1 MMLGY
6 HDMQPRQAFENFISP
21 DEVMITPEKAIMSG
35 QVQLEHLP
43 QPQTTPQLSPRLD
56 GDSLDRKYQAWEDA
70 KRQTG
75 EIDEQFKC
83 SRYYHSKQ
91 WTDAELRE
99 LKRRKQPPTTK
110 NRIKRKVDFL
120 VGVEQRLR
128 RDPKCYP
135 RTPAADK
142 AAYVSTAAL
151 RCIED
156 ETKWTQLSSAATKD
170 ALIRGIG
177 VVWQGIKIRRNK
189 PEICKAHVPSDRFFY
204 DPASEAWDF
213 ADARYL
219 GEWQWLDMDQAIEMM
234 PFSAQIIN
242 ELARVGNSGAMSTL
256 PQEFAKIHN
265 RSTWM
270 DSRKRLIRVTHIWY
284 KYAGDWMF
292 DYLTGPISLCPE
304 DYDCKSPYQNEDEQ
318 TVHPYNAWSPYVDES
333 GVRYGVVRDMISL
346 QDGINKRSSKMLHLL
361 NQRQTMGKTGAVPDV
376 DKMKREAARPDGHIE
391 VNGNIGE
398 DFQFVDQSAQTA
410 GQFELLQEDKAE
422 IENLGPNPGLIGR
435 GVENQSGRAILAQ
448 QNSGMTELSPVFEMK
463 REWELSV
470 YHKDWDLAQQF
481 WTGERYIRI
490 TSDPKAVEFLN
501 INKIVEDPET
511 GQVTVE
517 NSMMDM
523 DVDVLL
529 DQGPD
534 TVTMREELIQAIA
547 DRPDVPLE
555 IILELSTLPDKDIIL
570 KRLAESKQ
578 PPPGVQELAER
589 MAKLEAMNKAAD
601 VDTKVANAEKSRAEA
616 YSKIVEVTAS
626 TGIPPQ
632 AMNGIFPIHY
642 REPTFMERLM
652 LAAQKEGELQDQ
664 QPPQNAMMPQA
675 GPEGVSG
682 DPGSPMALGGPQQ
695 AMPGEEP
702 QLDQAGGLPMGPGV
716 Q

>member
-1 MMLGY
+1 MLGY
-6 HDMQPRQAFENFISP
+6 HDMQPREAFDNFVSP
-21 DEVMITPEKAIMSG
+21 DEVEITPEKAIMSG
-35 QVQLEHLP
+35 QVRLEHLP
-43 QPQTTPQLSPRLD
+43 QPQMTPQLAPRLD
-56 GDSLDRKYQAWEDA
+56 GEMLDNKYQAWEDA
-70 KRQTG
+70 KKQTG

-99 LKRRKQPPTTK
+99 LKRRRQPPTTK

-142 AAYVSTAAL
+142 AAYVSTAVL
-151 RCIED
+151 RSIQD
-156 ETKWTQLSSAATKD
+156 ETKWPMISSAATKD

-177 VVWQGIKIRRNK
+177 VVWQGIKLKRGK

-204 DPASEAWDF
+204 DPSSEAWDF

-234 PFSAQIIN
+234 PFSKEMIE
-242 ELARVGNSGAMSTL
+242 ELARVEYHGSLSTL
-256 PQEFAKIHN
+256 PQEFAKIYN

-270 DSRKRLIRVTHIWY
+270 DARKRLIRVTHIWY
-284 KYAGDWMF
+284 KHAGDWMF
-292 DYLTGPISLCPE
+292 DYLAGPISLCPQ
-304 DYDCKSPYQNEDEQ
+304 DYDCKSPYLNEDEQ
-318 TVHPYNAWSPYVDES
+318 TTHPYNAWSPYVDES
-333 GVRYGVVRDMISL
+333 GIRYGVIRDMISL

-361 NQRQTMGKTGAVPDV
+361 NSRQTMGRAGAVSDV
-376 DKMKREAARPDGHIE
+376 GKMKIEAGRSDGHIE
-391 VNGNIGE
+391 VNGNLGE
-398 DFQFVDQSAQTA
+398 DFQFVDQTAQTA

-463 REWELSV
+463 REWELSAFS
-470 YHKDWDLAQQF
+470 KDWYLAQQF
-481 WTGERYIRI
+481 WTGERVVRI
-490 TSDPKAVEFLN
+490 TSDPKAVQFLN
-501 INKIVEDPET
+501 INKFVEDPNT

-529 DQGPD
+529 DHGPD

-589 MAKLEAMNKAAD
+589 MAKLEAMEKAAKID
-601 VDTKVANAEKSRAEA
+601 ETIAGSEKDRADAFSKLAE
-616 YSKIVEVTAS
+616 TTLN
-626 TGIPPQ
+626 TGIPPT
-632 AMNGIFPIHY
+632 AMNGMFPIHY
-642 REPTFMERLM
+642 REPTFIERLM
-652 LAAQKEGELQDQ
+652 LAAQTEGELQEQ
-664 QPPQNAMMPQA
+664 KPPQNAMMDQA
-675 GPEGVSG
+675 GPEGRPQP
-682 DPGSPMALGGPQQ
+682 PGSPMASQGSPAL
-695 AMPGEEP
+695 PGEEP
-702 QLDQAGGLPMGPGV
+702 QLDQTGGLPMGEGV
-716 Q
+716 G